1 MQMVFVCIYVNEVCF
16 DTLDRTNLV
25 VLWTVVRNVRLE
37 LVFNILLFE
46 AMEIMKVWEGE
57 W

>member
-1 MQMVFVCIYVNEVCF
+1 MQMVFVCICVNEVCF
-16 DTLDRTNLV
+16 DTIDRTNLV

-37 LVFNILLFE
+37 SVFNVLLFE